1 MDNALLIN
9 ATGGCACKAV
19 RYVLTAAPMFV
30 HCCHCRWCQRE
41 TGSAFVLNAIVEM
54 DRIDVV
60 KGAPAPVETPSESGA
75 GQTIFRCPEC
85 QVALWSCYS
94 GMGPNIAFLRAGTL
108 DDPDAFPPDI
118 HIFTASKQPWVSL
131 EGDVPVVPEYYRR
144 TEYWP
149 ADAIERFKAA
159 RGF

>member
-1 MDNALLIN
+1 
-9 ATGGCACKAV
+9 
-19 RYVLTAAPMFV
+19 
-30 HCCHCRWCQRE
+30 
-41 TGSAFVLNAIVEM
+41 
-54 DRIDVV
+54 
-60 KGAPAPVETPSESGA
+60 
-75 GQTIFRCPEC
+75 
-85 QVALWSCYS
+85 
-94 GMGPNIAFLRAGTL
+94 MGPNIAFLRAGTL